1 MNLSKILYSL
11 FVVMIVS
18 CILTGYFTLTFAQT
32 GIQGHPPNE
41 IFPGNFQSGTYT
53 FPGNLNVG
61 GNVGVGTTSPQAKL
75 DVRGKIYA
83 DNPPAVGYG
92 SIVAKGAVTAT
103 HGNTNHYGYFEGRR
117 SDNKRGFYLGW
128 GNGADLV
135 NLHLDNA
142 NKLGITGGN
151 VGIGTTNPQAKLEV
165 QGGSIKATGGLII
178 ETRTNDPASP
188 HIGQIWLRTD
198 IP

>member
-1 MNLSKILYSL
+1 MNLSKILHFL
-11 FVVMIVS
+11 FVFMTVS
-18 CILTGYFTLTFAQT
+18 CVLTGYFTLTFAQT
-32 GIQGHPPNE
+32 GFQGHPPNE
-41 IFPGNFQSGTYT
+41 ISPGSFQSGNYT

-103 HGNTNHYGYFEGRR
+103 HGNTARYGYFEGRR
-117 SDNKRGFYLGW
+117 SDNRRGFYLGW
-128 GNGADLV
+128 GNGNDLV
-135 NLHLDNA
+135 TLWLDSA
-142 NKLGITGGN
+142 NKLYIGGGN
-151 VGIGTTNPQAKLEV
+151 VGIGTDNPATKLEV